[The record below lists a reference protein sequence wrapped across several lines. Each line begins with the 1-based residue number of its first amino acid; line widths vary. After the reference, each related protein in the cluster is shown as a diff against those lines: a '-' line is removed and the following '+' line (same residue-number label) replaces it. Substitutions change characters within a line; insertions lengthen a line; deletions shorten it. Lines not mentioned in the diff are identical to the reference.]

1 MKHAGA
7 AALNRLESVL
17 GDLREFSDL
26 RERSTGVFYR
36 KSKSFLHFHEDPTG
50 LYADVRI
57 GLEFERFPVNS
68 AIDRAGLMIAVRR
81 ASAPLQ

>member
-68 AIDRAGLMIAVRR
+68 AIDRAGLMAAVRR
-81 ASAPLQ
+81 ALAPLQ